1 MHACCGS
8 WAMSRKRVDHEPGY
22 VLHTYP
28 YKETSLIVE
37 AFTRRF
43 GRVALL
49 ARGARRPRSAMR
61 GVLLSFHPLRLGWS
75 GSADLANL
83 MNAEWAGGMPLLGG
97 RGLMCGFYV
106 NELMLRLLPRDDP
119 HESLFE
125 TYVEALIGLAT
136 QEDVS
141 AVLRGF
147 EKRLLAELG
156 YAPLLE
162 TDAASRPIDPER
174 AYSYEPDRGPVPA
187 NGSRADQLTVS
198 GRTLLDVAAGDYARA
213 ETREEARALMRVLI
227 GERLHGQALHTRSI
241 LMELNEL

>member
-1 MHACCGS
+1 
-8 WAMSRKRVDHEPGY
+8 MSRKRVDHEPGY
-22 VLHTYP
+22 VLHTYA

-37 AFTRRF
+37 AFTHRF

-61 GVLLSFHPLRLGWS
+61 GVLLSFHPLRFSWS

-83 MNAEWAGGMPLLGG
+83 MSAEWAGGMALLGG

-106 NELMLRLLPRDDP
+106 NELLLRLLPRDDP
-119 HESLFE
+119 HESLFDA
-125 TYVEALIGLAT
+125 YGEALAGLAAR
-136 QEDVS
+136 DVS
-141 AVLRGF
+141 TVLRGF

-174 AYSYEPDRGPVPA
+174 LYSYEPDRGPVPV
-187 NGSRADQLTVS
+187 NGASGGQRSVNVTVS
-198 GRTLLDVAAGDYARA
+198 GRTLLDVAAGDYERP

-227 GERLHGQALHTRSI
+227 GERLHGQSLHTRSI
-241 LMELNEL
+241 LMELNDL

>member
-1 MHACCGS
+1 M
-8 WAMSRKRVDHEPGY
+8 KRRADHEPGY

-83 MNAEWAGGMPLLGG
+83 MSAEWAGGTPLLGG

-106 NELMLRLLPRDDP
+106 NELLLRLLPRDDP
-119 HESLFE
+119 HESLFDV
-125 TYVEALIGLAT
+125 YAEALAGLAT
-136 QEDVS
+136 QEVS
-141 AVLRGF
+141 TVLRGF

-162 TDAASRPIDPER
+162 TDAASHPIDPER
-174 AYSYEPDRGPVPA
+174 LYSYEPDRGPMPA
-187 NGSRADQLTVS
+187 NGGRSGQLVVK

-213 ETREEARALMRVLI
+213 ETRDEARALMRTLI
-227 GERLHGQALHTRSI
+227 GERLHGQSLHTRII

>member
-1 MHACCGS
+1 
-8 WAMSRKRVDHEPGY
+8 MSKRRVDHEPGY

-37 AFTRRF
+37 AFTRAF

-61 GVLLSFHPLRLGWS
+61 GVLLSFHPLRFGWA

-106 NELMLRLLPRDDP
+106 NELLLRLLPRDDP

-125 TYVEALIGLAT
+125 AYVEALIGLAT

-162 TDAASRPIDPER
+162 TDAASHPIDPER
-174 AYSYEPDRGPVPA
+174 LYRYEPDRGPVA
-187 NGSRADQLTVS
+187 VNGMREGQLVIS

-213 ETREEARALMRVLI
+213 ETRDEARVLMRALI
-227 GERLHGQALHTRSI
+227 GERLHGQSLHTRSI
-241 LMELNEL
+241 LAELNEL

>member
-1 MHACCGS
+1 
-8 WAMSRKRVDHEPGY
+8 MSRRRVDHQRGY
-22 VLHTYP
+22 VLHTYA

-37 AFTRRF
+37 AFTRDF

-83 MNAEWAGGMPLLGG
+83 MNAEWAGGIPLLGG

-106 NELMLRLLPRDDP
+106 NELLLRLLPRDDP
-119 HESLFE
+119 HEALFDA
-125 TYVEALIGLAT
+125 YAEALAGLAS
-136 QEDVS
+136 QDGS

-174 AYSYEPDRGPVPA
+174 LYSYEPDRGPVPA
-187 NGSRADQLTVS
+187 NGSRSGQLIVS

-213 ETREEARALMRVLI
+213 ETRDEARVLMRALI
-227 GERLHGQALHTRSI
+227 GERLHGQSLHTRSI

>member
-1 MHACCGS
+1 MT
-8 WAMSRKRVDHEPGY
+8 KRRADHQPGY

-37 AFTRRF
+37 AFTRNF

-83 MNAEWAGGMPLLGG
+83 ISAEWAGGIPLLGG

-106 NELMLRLLPRDDP
+106 NELLLRLLPRDDA
-119 HESLFE
+119 HESLFDA
-125 TYVEALIGLAT
+125 YAEALAGLAAR
-136 QEDVS
+136 DVS
-141 AVLRGF
+141 TVLRSF

-162 TDAASRPIDPER
+162 TDVASRPIDPER
-174 AYSYEPDRGPVPA
+174 LYSYEPDRGPVPV
-187 NGSRADQLTVS
+187 NGTRGAHVVVS
-198 GRTLLDVAAGDYARA
+198 GRTLLDV
-213 ETREEARALMRVLI
+213 
-227 GERLHGQALHTRSI
+227 
-241 LMELNEL
+241 